1 MADGNTYQK
10 DGDAGFIGLNSR
22 DNPSALPQGYV
33 SESINYRLDRGVA
46 SARKGLE
53 RKTVGSIVGKT
64 IYGSTTYIDSVG
76 QEIIVLITERDL
88 WYYNPQSEVLSL
100 PVPFPNRVT
109 GGTFTSATIGTAPNV
124 YTQITVTKTAHGYS
138 SGNSLSIE
146 TSNLNYNGVYT
157 ITVTSSSVF
166 TYVVPA
172 FLVLTTGTCNM
183 SIEYINTSDGCD
195 VLQAI
200 DNVFITRGYNKRP
213 LMWNLGVSLI
223 AIPAAGGGTHEFPN
237 CSQLIYYGNRLIAQ
251 GKYHTGSP
259 AERDRDSVSV
269 SNYLDYGHWD
279 IDDVFTFNNG
289 GNDQVTAVAPWTL
302 NEFVVF
308 MRNSIFYVNTGVG
321 RYVTGAALSTDS
333 FIKTLVTDIGC
344 IAKRSVVQADGGVI
358 FLSDNGV
365 YIMNPTQVGS
375 NESMRLLTNA
385 QPLSAPIDDVIQR
398 INRNY
403 AYRSVGCYWGNRY
416 YLAVPVDGSTE
427 NNAVLVYNF
436 ILKAWE
442 SVDTYPAGIDVFNFV
457 VAKKNNIRRLYI
469 IDSDQGVFLTEELD
483 FDEYGNNIGSPI
495 LHETPPSSPYL
506 PFELGED
513 EFQGNLIQSSLTTRR
528 YIFGTFSDKRFSGSE
543 IDLLF
548 QAGAVLDTYAEISN
562 EDSTVLIDEY
572 GSPTANDE
580 TRRTPI
586 RKTGTGLQFRFVARN
601 LRPAIRSV
609 FAYGTVKGK
618 NTQSQK

>member
-1 MADGNTYQK
+1 MADGTYQK

-88 WYYNPQSEVLSL
+88 WHYNPQSEVLSL
-100 PVPFPNRVT
+100 PVPFPSRVN
-109 GGTFTSATIGTAPNV
+109 GGTFTSATIGTAPNQQ
-124 YTQITVTKTAHGYS
+124 TQITVTKAGHGYT

-157 ITVTSSSVF
+157 ITVTGVNTF

-183 SIEYINTSDGCD
+183 SIEYIDTSDGCD
-195 VLQAI
+195 VLQAV
-200 DNVFITRGYNKRP
+200 DNVFITRGYSKRP
-213 LMWNLGVSLI
+213 LRWDMGVTIVAFTTTGLDK
-223 AIPAAGGGTHEFPN
+223 EFPN
-237 CSQLIYYGNRLIAQ
+237 CSQLIYYGNRLIGQ
-251 GKYHTGSP
+251 GKHHLDTIV
-259 AERDRDSVSV
+259 ARNRDSVSV
-269 SNYLDYGHWD
+269 SNYLDYEHWD

-289 GNDQVTAVAPWTL
+289 GNDQVTAIAPWTL

-308 MRNSIFYVNTGVG
+308 MRNSIFYVNTGIG

-365 YIMNPTQVGS
+365 YMMNPTQVGT
-375 NESMRLLTNA
+375 NEAMRLLTNA

-416 YLAVPVDGSTE
+416 YLAVPVDGSAE

-457 VAKKNNIRRLYI
+457 IAKKNNIRRLYI

-483 FDEYGNNIGSPI
+483 FDEYGNNVGTPV

-513 EFQGNLIQSSLTTRR
+513 EFQGNLIESSLTTRR
-528 YIFGTFSDKRFSGSE
+528 YIFNTFSDKRFSGSE

>member
-53 RKTVGSIVGKT
+53 RKTVGSIIGKI

-76 QEIIVLITERDL
+76 QEIIVMITERDL

-100 PVPFPNRVT
+100 AVPFPTRVS
-109 GGTFTSATIGTAPNV
+109 GGTFTSATIGTAPNEQ
-124 YTQITVTKTAHGYS
+124 TEITVTLAAHGYS
-138 SGNSLSIE
+138 SSDSLSLS
-146 TSNLNYNGVYT
+146 TSNLNYNGIYT
-157 ITVTSSSVF
+157 ITVLSANVF
-166 TYVVPA
+166 TYVIPS
-172 FLVLTTGTCNM
+172 LLGLTTGTCDM
-183 SIEYINTSDGCD
+183 SEEYIDTSDGCD

-200 DNVFITRGYNKRP
+200 DQVFITRGHDKRP
-213 LMWNLGVSLI
+213 LIWDMGVTI
-223 AIPAAGGGTHEFPN
+223 TAILDTGVGEEFPN
-237 CSQLIYYGNRLIAQ
+237 CTQLIYYGNRLIAQ
-251 GKYHTGSP
+251 GRYWNEPEAKRR
-259 AERDRDSVSV
+259 RDTVCV
-269 SNYLDYGHWD
+269 SNYLDYENWD
-279 IDDVFTFNNG
+279 ILDAFTFNNG
-289 GNDQVTAVAPWTL
+289 GNDEIIAIAPWTL

-308 MRNSIFYVNTGVG
+308 MRHSIFYVNTGVG
-321 RYVTGAALSTDS
+321 RYITGDALSTDS

-344 IAKRSVVQADGGVI
+344 IAKRSVVQANGGVI

-365 YIMNPTQVGS
+365 YAMNPTQVGA
-375 NESMRLLTNA
+375 NEAMRLLTNA

-398 INRNY
+398 INRTY
-403 AYRSVGCYWGNRY
+403 AYRAVGVYWGNRY
-416 YLAVPVDGSTE
+416 YLAVPVDGSSE

-436 ILKAWE
+436 ILNAWE
-442 SVDTYPAGIDVFNFV
+442 SVDTYPAGVDVFNFV
-457 VAKKNNIRRLYI
+457 IAKKDNLRRLYFV
-469 IDSDQGVFLTEELD
+469 DSDQGVFLTEELD
-483 FDEYGNNIGSPI
+483 YDEYGNNIGTPV
-495 LHETPPSSPYL
+495 LHEAFPSVPYL
-506 PFELGED
+506 PFELGQS

-548 QAGAVLDTYAEISN
+548 STGAVLDTYAETSN
-562 EDSTVLIDEY
+562 EDSSVLIDTY
-572 GSPTANDE
+572 GSPSDNDE

-586 RKTGTGLQFRFVARN
+586 RKTGTGIQFRFVAKN

-618 NTQSQK
+618 NIQSQK

>member
-1 MADGNTYQK
+1 MADGTYQK

-46 SARKGLE
+46 TARKGLE
-53 RKTVGSIVGKT
+53 RKTVGNIVGKT
-64 IYGSTTYIDSVG
+64 IYGSTTYIDGVG

-100 PVPFPNRVT
+100 PVPFPSRVN
-109 GGTFTSATIGTAPNV
+109 GGTFTSATIGTAPNQQ
-124 YTQITVTKTAHGYS
+124 TQITVTKAAHGYT

-200 DNVFITRGYNKRP
+200 DNIFITRGYDKRP
-213 LMWNLGVSLI
+213 LRWDMGVTVFVLPSS
-223 AIPAAGGGTHEFPN
+223 GGGGNEFPN
-237 CSQLIYYGNRLIAQ
+237 CAQLIYYGNRLIAQ
-251 GKYHTGSP
+251 GKYHT
-259 AERDRDSVSV
+259 AIADRNRDSVSV
-269 SNYLDYGHWD
+269 SNYLDYEHWD
-279 IDDVFTFNNG
+279 ILDAFTFNNG

-308 MRNSIFYVNTGVG
+308 MRNSIFYVNTGIG
-321 RYVTGAALSTDS
+321 RYATGDGLSTDS

-344 IAKRSVVQADGGVI
+344 IAKRSVVQANGGVV

-365 YIMNPTQVGS
+365 YVMNPTQVGS
-375 NESMRLLTNA
+375 NEAMRLLTNA

-416 YLAVPVDGSTE
+416 YLAVPVDGSAE

-436 ILKAWE
+436 ILNAWE

-457 VAKKNNIRRLYI
+457 IAKKNNIRRLYI

-483 FDEYGNNIGSPI
+483 FDEYGNNIGTPV

-513 EFQGNLIQSSLTTRR
+513 EFQGNLIESSLTTRR
-528 YIFGTFSDKRFSGSE
+528 YIFNTFSDKRFSGSE

-548 QAGAVLDTYAEISN
+548 QAGAALDTYAEISN
-562 EDSTVLIDEY
+562 EDSTVLIDSY
-572 GSPTANDE
+572 GSPSSNDE
-580 TRRTPI
+580 TRRNPI

-609 FAYGTVKGK
+609 FAYGTTKGK
-618 NTQSQK
+618 NIQSQK

>member
-1 MADGNTYQK
+1 
-10 DGDAGFIGLNSR
+10 
-22 DNPSALPQGYV
+22 
-33 SESINYRLDRGVA
+33 
-46 SARKGLE
+46 
-53 RKTVGSIVGKT
+53 
-64 IYGSTTYIDSVG
+64 
-76 QEIIVLITERDL
+76 
-88 WYYNPQSEVLSL
+88 
-100 PVPFPNRVT
+100 
-109 GGTFTSATIGTAPNV
+109 
-124 YTQITVTKTAHGYS
+124 
-138 SGNSLSIE
+138 
-146 TSNLNYNGVYT
+146 
-157 ITVTSSSVF
+157 
-166 TYVVPA
+166 
-172 FLVLTTGTCNM
+172 M

-195 VLQAI
+195 VLQAV
-200 DNVFITRGYNKRP
+200 DNVFITRGYDKRP
-213 LMWNLGVSLI
+213 LRWGMGVTI
-223 AIPAAGGGTHEFPN
+223 FAIPASGGGHEFPN

-251 GKYHTGSP
+251 GKYHTGSI
-259 AERDRDSVSV
+259 AARDRDSVSV
-269 SNYLDYGHWD
+269 SNYLDYEHWD
-279 IDDVFTFNNG
+279 ILDVFTFNNG
-289 GNDQVTAVAPWTL
+289 GNDQVTAIAPWTL

-321 RYVTGAALSTDS
+321 RYATGAALSTDS

-403 AYRSVGCYWGNRY
+403 AYRAVGVYWGNRY
-416 YLAVPVDGSTE
+416 YLAVPVDGATT
-427 NNAVLVYNF
+427 NNAILVYNF

-457 VAKKNNIRRLYI
+457 IAKKNNIRRLYI
-469 IDSDQGVFLTEELD
+469 IDSDEGVFLTEELD
-483 FDEYGNNIGSPI
+483 GDEYGNNIGTPV
-495 LHETPPSSPYL
+495 LHETPPSVPYL
-506 PFELGED
+506 PFYLGED
-513 EFQGNLIQSSLTTRR
+513 EFQSNLIQSSLTTRR

>member
-1 MADGNTYQK
+1 
-10 DGDAGFIGLNSR
+10 
-22 DNPSALPQGYV
+22 
-33 SESINYRLDRGVA
+33 
-46 SARKGLE
+46 
-53 RKTVGSIVGKT
+53 
-64 IYGSTTYIDSVG
+64 
-76 QEIIVLITERDL
+76 
-88 WYYNPQSEVLSL
+88 
-100 PVPFPNRVT
+100 
-109 GGTFTSATIGTAPNV
+109 
-124 YTQITVTKTAHGYS
+124 
-138 SGNSLSIE
+138 
-146 TSNLNYNGVYT
+146 
-157 ITVTSSSVF
+157 
-166 TYVVPA
+166 
-172 FLVLTTGTCNM
+172 
-183 SIEYINTSDGCD
+183 
-195 VLQAI
+195 VLQAV
-200 DNVFITRGYNKRP
+200 DNVFITRGYDKRP
-213 LMWNLGVSLI
+213 LRWNLGVSLV
-223 AIPAAGGGTHEFPN
+223 AIPASGGGHEFPN

-251 GKYHTGSP
+251 GKYHTGSI
-259 AERDRDSVSV
+259 AERDKDSVSV
-269 SNYLDYGHWD
+269 SNYLDYQHWD
-279 IDDVFTFNNG
+279 ILDVFTFNNG

-365 YIMNPTQVGS
+365 YIMNPTQVGA

-398 INRNY
+398 INRTY
-403 AYRSVGCYWGNRY
+403 AYRAVGVYWGNRY
-416 YLAVPVDGSTE
+416 YLAVPVDGSAE

-457 VAKKNNIRRLYI
+457 IAKKNNIRRLYI
-469 IDSDQGVFLTEELD
+469 IDSDEGVFLTEELD
-483 FDEYGNNIGSPI
+483 GDEYGNNIGTPV
-495 LHETPPSSPYL
+495 LHETPPSVPYL
-506 PFELGED
+506 PFYLGED
-513 EFQGNLIQSSLTTRR
+513 EFQSNLIQSSLTTRR

>member
-1 MADGNTYQK
+1 MADGNTYQR

-53 RKTVGSIVGKT
+53 RKTVGSIIGKV
-64 IYGSTTYIDSVG
+64 IYGSTTYIDAVG
-76 QEIIVLITERDL
+76 QEVIVLITERDL

-100 PVPFPNRVT
+100 AVPFPSRVT
-109 GGTFTSATIGTAPNV
+109 GGTFVSATVGST
-124 YTQITVTKTAHGYS
+124 TLITVTKAGHGYT

-157 ITVTSSSVF
+157 ITVTGVNTF

-195 VLQAI
+195 VLQAV
-200 DNVFITRGYNKRP
+200 DNIFITRGYDKRP
-213 LMWNLGVSLI
+213 LIWDMGVTITALPTGAS
-223 AIPAAGGGTHEFPN
+223 AGHEFPN

-259 AERDRDSVSV
+259 AARNRDSVSV
-269 SNYLDYGHWD
+269 SNYLDYQHWD

-289 GNDQVTAVAPWTL
+289 GNDQVTAIAPWTL

-308 MRNSIFYVNTGVG
+308 MRNSIFYVNTGIG
-321 RYVTGAALSTDS
+321 RYVTGEALSTDS

-365 YIMNPTQVGS
+365 YIMNPTQVGA
-375 NESMRLLTNA
+375 NEAMRLLTNA

-416 YLAVPVDGSTE
+416 YLAVPVDGSVE

-442 SVDTYPAGIDVFNFV
+442 SVDTYPAGVDVFNFV
-457 VAKKNNIRRLYI
+457 IAKKDNIRRLYI
-469 IDSDQGVFLTEELD
+469 IDSDQGVFLTEQLD
-483 FDEYGNNIGSPI
+483 YDEYGNNIGTPV

-506 PFELGED
+506 PFELGVD
-513 EFQGNLIQSSLTTRR
+513 QFQGNLIQSSLTTRR
-528 YIFGTFSDKRFSGSE
+528 YIFNTFNDKRFSGSE

-548 QAGAVLDTYAEISN
+548 QAGAVLDTYVDVAN
-562 EDSTVLIDEY
+562 EDSSTLIDSY
-572 GSPTANDE
+572 GSPSDNDE

-586 RKTGTGLQFRFVARN
+586 RKTGTGIQFRFVARN

-609 FAYGTVKGK
+609 FAYGTIKGK
-618 NTQSQK
+618 NIISKK

>member
-100 PVPFPNRVT
+100 PVPFPSRVN

-124 YTQITVTKTAHGYS
+124 YTQITVTKTAHGYT

-157 ITVTSSSVF
+157 ITVTSSSEF

-195 VLQAI
+195 VLQAV
-200 DNVFITRGYNKRP
+200 DNVFITRGYDKRP
-213 LMWNLGVSLI
+213 LRWNLGVSLV
-223 AIPAAGGGTHEFPN
+223 AIPASGGGHEFPN

-251 GKYHTGSP
+251 GKYHTGSI
-259 AERDRDSVSV
+259 AERDKDSVSV
-269 SNYLDYGHWD
+269 SNYLDYQHWD
-279 IDDVFTFNNG
+279 ILDVFTFNNG

-365 YIMNPTQVGS
+365 YIMNPTQVGA

-398 INRNY
+398 INRTY
-403 AYRSVGCYWGNRY
+403 AYRAVGVYWGNRY
-416 YLAVPVDGSTE
+416 YLAVPVDGSAE

-457 VAKKNNIRRLYI
+457 IAKKNNIRRLYI
-469 IDSDQGVFLTEELD
+469 IDSDEGVFLTEELD
-483 FDEYGNNIGSPI
+483 GDEYGNNIGTPV
-495 LHETPPSSPYL
+495 LHETPPSVPYL
-506 PFELGED
+506 PFYLGED
-513 EFQGNLIQSSLTTRR
+513 EFQSNLIQSSLTTRR

>member
-1 MADGNTYQK
+1 MADGTYLK

-33 SESINYRLDRGVA
+33 SEASNYRLDRGVA

-53 RKTVGSIVGKT
+53 RKTVGSIVGRT
-64 IYGSTTYIDSVG
+64 IYGSCTYIDAVG

-100 PVPFPNRVT
+100 PVPFPSRVN
-109 GGTFTSATIGTAPNV
+109 GGTFTSATIGTAPNQQ
-124 YTQITVTKTAHGYS
+124 TQITVTKTAHGYT

-157 ITVTSSSVF
+157 ITVTGVNTF
-166 TYVVPA
+166 TYVVPSL
-172 FLVLTTGTCNM
+172 LVLTTGTCNM
-183 SIEYINTSDGCD
+183 STEYINTSDGCD
-195 VLQAI
+195 VVQAI
-200 DNVFITRGYNKRP
+200 DNIFITRGHEKRP
-213 LMWNLGVSLI
+213 LRWDMGVTVY
-223 AIPAAGGGTHEFPN
+223 AIPPSSGGSHEFPN

-251 GKYHTGSP
+251 GKYHNDP
-259 AERDRDSVSV
+259 EPKRKRDTVCV
-269 SNYLDYGHWD
+269 SNYLDYDKWD
-279 IDDVFTFNNG
+279 ILDAFTFNNG
-289 GNDQVTAVAPWTL
+289 GNDEVTAVSPWTL

-308 MRNSIFYVNTGVG
+308 MRHSIFYVNTGVG
-321 RYVTGAALSTDS
+321 RYVTGDGLSNDS
-333 FIKTLVTDIGC
+333 FIKTLVSDIGC

-365 YIMNPTQVGS
+365 YAMNPTQVGA
-375 NESMRLLTNA
+375 NEAMRLLTNA

-398 INRNY
+398 INRTY
-403 AYRSVGCYWGNRY
+403 AYRAVGTYWGNRY

-457 VAKKNNIRRLYI
+457 IAKKNNTRRLYI

-483 FDEYGNNIGSPI
+483 YDEYGNNIGTPV
-495 LHETPPSSPYL
+495 LHETPPSVPYL
-506 PFELGED
+506 PFYLGED

-528 YIFGTFSDKRFSGSE
+528 YIFNTFNDKRFSGSE

-548 QAGAVLDTYAEISN
+548 QAGAVLDTYVDVAN
-562 EDSTVLIDEY
+562 NDSSILIDSY
-572 GSPTANDE
+572 GSPADNDE

-586 RKTGTGLQFRFVARN
+586 RKTGTGIQFRFVARN

-618 NTQSQK
+618 NIISKD